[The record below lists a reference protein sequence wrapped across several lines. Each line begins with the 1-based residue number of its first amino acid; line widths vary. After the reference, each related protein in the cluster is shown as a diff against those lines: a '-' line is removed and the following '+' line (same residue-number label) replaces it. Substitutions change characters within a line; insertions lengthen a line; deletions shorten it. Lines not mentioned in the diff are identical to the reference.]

1 MPQEKNKPRQ
11 SQIQRKLMDEGL
23 KLIAS
28 HGMYG
33 CKVEDITT
41 AANVGKG
48 TFFNYFGTKD
58 LFIARLVE
66 NTLNDLARRLT
77 PLGHSSQPAGQFLSN
92 LGGVYLRYF
101 QLRPEV
107 AALLVQAP
115 SLPVDSEAGQK
126 IQKSM
131 NSHLDM
137 IGQLLAPYS
146 RELGWE
152 QNVRELALSL
162 LSLSCGFF
170 WLGHGLVNPPGQL
183 LERLGR
189 IMAYGLVQPGGTR

>member
-1 MPQEKNKPRQ
+1 MPNQKSKPKQ

-23 KLIAS
+23 KLIAR
-28 HGMYG
+28 HGIFG
-33 CKVEDITT
+33 CKVEDITS

-58 LFIARLVE
+58 LFVARLVE
-66 NTLNDLARRLT
+66 NTLSDLARRLA
-77 PLGHSSQPAGQFLSN
+77 PLGHANAPAGQFLSN

-115 SLPVDSEAGQK
+115 SLPSDTDAGLRIK
-126 IQKSM
+126 KSLG
-131 NSHLDM
+131 NHLDM
-137 IGQLLAPYS
+137 VGQLLAPYG

-170 WLGHGLVNPPGQL
+170 WLGQDLVNPPGQL
-183 LERLGR
+183 LERLGK
-189 IMAYGLVQPGGTR
+189 IMAYGLAQPGR